1 MRNRSN
7 LAHIPRRLARRR
19 SAAERSRAG
28 FTLIELMVTVAVLA
42 ILAAIAIPSMSQ
54 LIVRSRMDAT
64 LHEFVSAINMARSEA
79 VRRATRVTL
88 CRATGPT
95 TCGGAGTT
103 WASGW
108 IVFVDDLATAGL
120 IDAGEEI
127 IKSRSAWVGM
137 DSVITSAS
145 VSGSISYTSNGQ
157 LENAFNLGQIAFTPK
172 GGAASD
178 MRYVCI
184 NRTGRPRVDELPC
197 S

>member
-1 MRNRSN
+1 MRNRSK
-7 LAHIPRRLARRR
+7 
-19 SAAERSRAG
+19 SREMSRQRGQFWHSSHG

-42 ILAAIAIPSMSQ
+42 ILTAIAIPTMTQ

-88 CRATGPT
+88 CRAASAT
-95 TCGGAGTT
+95 TCGGAGTS

-108 IVFVDDLATAGL
+108 IVFVDDGATPGS
-120 IDAGEEI
+120 IEVGEEI
-127 IKSRSAWVGM
+127 VKSRSAWVGM
-137 DSVITSAS
+137 SSVVTSPT

-172 GGAASD
+172 GGASSD

-197 S
+197 T